1 MSVHGCEVKEKAK
14 EDETS
19 VNYDVK
25 PEGEETEMK
34 ARKTW
39 GPKGEM

>member
-1 MSVHGCEVKEKAK
+1 MSVHGCEVKEKAM
-14 EDETS
+14 EEETS

-34 ARKTW
+34 ASKTR
-39 GPKGEM
+39 GLKGEM